1 MQLKWFVLVGKVRS
15 AWSMMNAH
23 GAAAVCDF
31 FFDPY
36 NSQLIIDLNVL
47 IDESAY
53 FAGGVPS
60 HPPPCSWLL
69 WQKQFQELSN
79 IFATSMP
86 EEMCKHLKWFI

>member
-1 MQLKWFVLVGKVRS
+1 
-15 AWSMMNAH
+15 MMDAH
-23 GAAAVCDF
+23 GAAAVCDC

-60 HPPPCSWLL
+60 YPPPCSWLL
-69 WQKQFQELSN
+69 
-79 IFATSMP
+79 
-86 EEMCKHLKWFI
+86 